1 MSHCHDCPH
10 RSDTATRAYCCMDK
24 ARERD
29 KYERLQDA
37 RIYEAVRD
45 IPLPAP
51 NRAERRRQAAIRRKG

>member
-1 MSHCHDCPH
+1 MSQCPDCPH
-10 RSDTATRAYCCMDK
+10 RGGTDARIDCCMDK

-37 RIYEAVRD
+37 RRYEAERTAFK
-45 IPLPAP
+45 PPP